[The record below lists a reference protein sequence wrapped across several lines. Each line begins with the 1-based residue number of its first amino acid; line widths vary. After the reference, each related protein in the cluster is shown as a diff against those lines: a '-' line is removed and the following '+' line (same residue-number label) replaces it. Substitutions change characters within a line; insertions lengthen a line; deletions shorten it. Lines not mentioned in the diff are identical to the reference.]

1 MSDLSITIQ
10 HGFSHYFR
18 DFLHRVQTLTSDLS
32 EEEFWHNPHPYGNSI
47 GHLVLHI
54 TGNLNYYI
62 GAQLAATGYVRDR
75 TREFTESTPPTKA
88 EALTQLA
95 GTITTVIAVLEQQ
108 QATDWSASYS
118 ADGVDDVHDR
128 FNIFLRCAV
137 HFHQHIG
144 HMSYTKDELRRQL
157 TQPVQPQPRIVML
170 SEKKLIGQR
179 MVMSL
184 ANNKTGE
191 LWRSFIPRRR
201 EIRHNVTADL
211 LSLQVYDQPVDW
223 HNLQQ
228 EFEKWAAVEV
238 STCDTMPDGM
248 AAFTLP
254 GGLYAVF
261 PYKGSS
267 TDTQIFQY
275 IFGTWL
281 PNSDY
286 MLDNRPHFE
295 VLGEKYKN
303 ADPNSEE
310 DIWIPITP
318 KSRR

>member
-1 MSDLSITIQ
+1 MSDLSTTIQ
-10 HGFSHYFR
+10 HSFGHYFR
-18 DFLHRVQTLTSDLS
+18 DFLSRVQILAADLS
-32 EEEFWHNPHPYGNSI
+32 EEEFWRNPHPYGNSI

-75 TREFTESTPPTKA
+75 VREFSESNPLTKA
-88 EALTQLA
+88 ETLAQLA
-95 GTITTVIAVLEQQ
+95 STIAVVIATVEQQ
-108 QATDWSASYS
+108 QESDWSAPYS
-118 ADGVDDVHDR
+118 ADGVDVHDR

-137 HFHQHIG
+137 HFHHHIG
-144 HMSYTKDELRRQL
+144 HMTYTKDELRRQL
-157 TQPVQPQPRIVML
+157 TQGFHLQPRIVML
-170 SEKKLIGQR
+170 SEKKLIGKH

-191 LWRSFIPRRR
+191 LWRTFMPRRR
-201 EIRHNVTADL
+201 EIRNNMTADL
-211 LSLQVYDQPVDW
+211 LSLQVYDQPVDLR
-223 HNLQQ
+223 NLQQ
-228 EFEKWAAVEV
+228 EFEKWAAIEV
-238 STCDTMPDGM
+238 STFDAIPEGM

-267 TDTQIFQY
+267 TDTQIFHY

-286 MLDNRPHFE
+286 TLDNRPHFE

-318 KSRR
+318 KDRQ